1 MTREPTKAEIT
12 TALERILA
20 SPCFARAHRAQGV
33 LRFVT
38 AETLAGRA
46 HTISAHSIA
55 VNVFRKPRDFDAANN
70 PLVRVEAVRLR
81 ARLCEYYATL
91 GVDDAVKIELKPGSY
106 VPLFRLRETLQAPA
120 SQSIGA
126 EFGRAW
132 ALKPRR
138 FALFAACLIGVIGSI
153 VIWPGGF
160 AIRGE
165 KAREPAAV
173 AGPRVGPRILV
184 RPFDATEPSETASF
198 ALGITE
204 EIMTRLGGY
213 RDLQIFVKPSSAST
227 AGADFLLTGSV
238 STANNTIRVLPQL
251 VDTRSGEQI
260 WAATYDEPFSA
271 DGVWQVVDS
280 VAGAVTA
287 AVGEPYGPLFDAEVA
302 RTIPGTD
309 VDPYHC
315 LMRFV
320 FALQVISEGAHARAT
335 TCFEQVVA
343 AEPGSSM
350 SWARLAAL
358 YRMEYLHG
366 FNAKLGA
373 PSALDRA
380 TDAARRAI
388 ELDANNA
395 FGHEE
400 MAFLSLLRDD
410 YAGFEDA
417 VARTLELKPSADIRA
432 ALGINF
438 VKMGQVER
446 GRALIDAGIADSPR
460 APPFFFLGYVV
471 DALRR
476 GDYRAA
482 HAWAQRMA
490 TRDWPLSQAFLAATA
505 ALAGEPG
512 RGREAAARLREL
524 KPTFAA
530 TGRELIARG
539 RLGKKVETELA
550 RGLALAGM
558 ALN

>member
-1 MTREPTKAEIT
+1 M
-12 TALERILA
+12 
-20 SPCFARAHRAQGV
+20 
-33 LRFVT
+33 LRFIT

-46 HTISAHSIA
+46 QTISGYCIA
-55 VNVFRKPRDFDAANN
+55 VDVFGKPRDFDGANN
-70 PLVRVEAVRLR
+70 PLVRVEAMRLR

-106 VPLFRLRETLQAPA
+106 VPLFHPRETRQAPA
-120 SQSIGA
+120 SQSSGA

-132 ALKPRR
+132 VLKPWY
-138 FALFAACLIGVIGSI
+138 FVLSATCLIGVIGSI
-153 VIWPGGF
+153 VIWSGGF
-160 AIRGE
+160 GIRGVE
-165 KAREPAAV
+165 GREPAAV
-173 AGPRVGPRILV
+173 AGRRVGPRILV
-184 RPFDATEPSETASF
+184 RPFDAIEPSETASF

-204 EIMTRLGGY
+204 EIMTRLGDY
-213 RDLQIFVKPSSAST
+213 RDLQIFMRPSSAST
-227 AGADFLLTGSV
+227 AGTDFLLTGSV
-238 STANNTIRVLPQL
+238 STADNTIRVLPQL
-251 VDTRSGEQI
+251 VDTRSGEQV

-302 RTIPGTD
+302 RTIPSTD

-388 ELDANNA
+388 ELDASNA

-505 ALAGEPG
+505 ALAGERG
-512 RGREAAARLREL
+512 SGREAAARLREL

-539 RLGKKVETELA
+539 RLGEKVETELA
-550 RGLALAGM
+550 RGLALAGI